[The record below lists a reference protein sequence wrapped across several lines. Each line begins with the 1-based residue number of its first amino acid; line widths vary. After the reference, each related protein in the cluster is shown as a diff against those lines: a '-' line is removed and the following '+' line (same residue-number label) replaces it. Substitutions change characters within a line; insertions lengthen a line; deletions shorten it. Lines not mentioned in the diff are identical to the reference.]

1 MELQLKGGGSGDG
14 NVEELQV
21 KGGEWQLKGGE
32 WQLGMAVERWG
43 IGS

>member
-1 MELQLKGGGSGDG
+1 MELQLKGGGSGNG
-14 NVEELQV
+14 NVEEWQL